1 MLELMFCSTLTIL
14 PDYLFRRFVQG
25 KRIGQEITLFSV
37 WYELRWGITLCAMLT
52 VSLITVVFYFHPATS
67 AVTSFYRTV
76 PVLPET
82 GGRVAEIYVKFND
95 PVKAGDPLFHL
106 DSSLQEAALATAEQ
120 RIKEIEAQIK
130 VAEADLLTA
139 DAKIAEAQGAYQ
151 QALDELAT
159 KTELRNKNPDVVAL
173 REIEKLQNIVDARAG
188 SLAAAEANKA
198 TAETSATQ
206 LLPAQRASAVAQV
219 AEAQAQL
226 DKMTIYAGID
236 GVLEQFT
243 LKNGDYVNPMLR
255 PAGLI
260 VPRIENV
267 KTFEAGFGQIAA
279 PVVKIGMTAELMCA
293 SRPFEVI
300 PMVVT
305 DIQSVISSGQLRQT
319 DLLVDPNQVQ
329 QPGSVTVYLQPMFEG
344 GTDGIPPG
352 STCAANLYTSN
363 HDRLANDDSLG
374 TLEWVAL
381 HGIDTV
387 GLVHALLLRIQALT
401 LPIFSLV
408 LSGGH

>member
-14 PDYLFRRFVQG
+14 PDYLRRFVQG

-151 QALDELAT
+151 QALDELAAQDRIRET
-159 KTELRNKNPDVVAL
+159 KIPMSWLC
-173 REIEKLQNIVDARAG
+173 
-188 SLAAAEANKA
+188 AESRSCK
-198 TAETSATQ
+198 TSST
-206 LLPAQRASAVAQV
+206 P
-219 AEAQAQL
+219 
-226 DKMTIYAGID
+226 
-236 GVLEQFT
+236 
-243 LKNGDYVNPMLR
+243 
-255 PAGLI
+255 
-260 VPRIENV
+260 
-267 KTFEAGFGQIAA
+267 A
-279 PVVKIGMTAELMCA
+279 PVRWRQP
-293 SRPFEVI
+293 RPTRRRRK
-300 PMVVT
+300 P
-305 DIQSVISSGQLRQT
+305 RQPSFCRHNGPAPWRKWPRHRRNWT
-319 DLLVDPNQVQ
+319 
-329 QPGSVTVYLQPMFEG
+329 
-344 GTDGIPPG
+344 
-352 STCAANLYTSN
+352 
-363 HDRLANDDSLG
+363 R
-374 TLEWVAL
+374 
-381 HGIDTV
+381 
-387 GLVHALLLRIQALT
+387 
-401 LPIFSLV
+401 
-408 LSGGH
+408 